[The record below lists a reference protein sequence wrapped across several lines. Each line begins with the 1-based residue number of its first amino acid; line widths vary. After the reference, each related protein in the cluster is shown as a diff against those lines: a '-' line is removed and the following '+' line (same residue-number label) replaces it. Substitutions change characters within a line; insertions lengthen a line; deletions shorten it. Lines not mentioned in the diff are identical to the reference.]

1 MSSTVPPQS
10 GHVRGSGTSYGS
22 SIPGGCADPLAPV
35 GRSRLSSGATWMYRA
50 RPFRERCGLAEA
62 GAPGGLEFRA
72 QPLVFAA
79 QSLPVALE
87 LLQFRAQSDYSSA

>member
-1 MSSTVPPQS
+1 
-10 GHVRGSGTSYGS
+10 
-22 SIPGGCADPLAPV
+22 
-35 GRSRLSSGATWMYRA
+35 MYRA

-87 LLQFRAQSDYSSA
+87 LLQFRAQSDYLFGLMLDQIVGAFRPVGHVTVMPKLSIQYKSNHTGTR